1 VAITALLAAALMS
14 SVLAVSAPQAASAQ
28 VLTGVQDFSFTSYSA
43 DYYLARDAEGHSTLR
58 TVETFVVKFPKVDQN
73 RGIIRAIPNDYDGV
87 PLHTTVA
94 SVTDE
99 HGAPVHFETTDSGG
113 FTELALGTDDY
124 VHGSQSYVVTYTQQN
139 VVRAFA
145 DTGDDELYWD
155 TNGTGFS
162 QPFGSVTARVHVDPA
177 IVPALT
183 GNNACYQ
190 GAQGLTDRCE
200 ITGPVDDPAGP
211 AGTRLFT
218 ATAGPLAAHE
228 NLTVVI
234 GFTAGTFVQEPPE
247 QQSEPAPSI
256 VPQRGPTPWWGIAGP
271 IVVLVLAVGGLV
283 TTILRRV
290 LGPKDAK
297 GSGIIVPQYTAP
309 KNLNLLEA
317 AHLIG
322 RTGYGLAA
330 QIVSFA
336 VRHKIRILDY
346 PVTAGKAKYTLQ
358 FLDQSGLDDEELEL
372 MHALFGSAGVPA
384 SVVQQLE
391 KSGLDAQLLGT
402 IQSALEVDRDGVLTP
417 GAVQEIGVTNDR
429 LARAIGEVRS
439 GAAQRVIARG
449 FKAKRSSLVGL
460 LTAGGTFLLI
470 FVAVGLAIGSAFFGA
485 FNPIGVVAVIVT
497 ILSLFGTIAFA
508 IRPAVL
514 TEVGAEQRDYL
525 LGMRDYL
532 RLAEADR
539 LTMLQS
545 PEGAERVKAEGFDV
559 SDGAQ
564 LVKLYEK
571 LLPFAVLWGVEREWS
586 KELAVY
592 YEQQTSS
599 PDWYI
604 SSSAFSAAMFTQS
617 LGGLGSAMTTSSTVT
632 PTQSSWSGSGGGS
645 FGGGSFGGG
654 FSGGG
659 GGGGGGG
666 GR

>member
-1 VAITALLAAALMS
+1 MTALLAAALIS
-14 SVLAVSAPQAASAQ
+14 AAAASTALTLAVPQSASA
-28 VLTGVQDFSFTSYSA
+28 VPAGVQDFSFTSYSA
-43 DYYLARDAEGHSTLR
+43 DYYLSRDAEGHSTLR
-58 TVETFVVKFPKVDQN
+58 TVETFVAKFPNVDQN

-87 PLHTTVA
+87 PLHTSVA
-94 SVTDE
+94 SVTNE
-99 HGAPVHFETTDSGG
+99 HGAPVHFEATESGG

-124 VHGSQSYVVTYTQQN
+124 VHGSQSYVITYTQQN

-177 IVPALT
+177 IVPFLT
-183 GNNACYQ
+183 GNNACYR
-190 GAQGLTDRCE
+190 GAQGSTDRCE
-200 ITGPVDDPAGP
+200 ITGPADD
-211 AGTRLFT
+211 T
-218 ATAGPLAAHE
+218 ATISGSQLLTATTGALAAHE

-234 GFTAGTFVQEPPE
+234 GFTAGTFVQVPAE
-247 QQSEPAPSI
+247 QQPEPAPSI
-256 VPQRGPTPWWGIAGP
+256 FSQRGPTPWWGIAGP
-271 IVVLVLAVGGLV
+271 IVVLVLAVGGLA

-290 LGPKDAK
+290 LGPKNAK
-297 GSGIIVPQYTAP
+297 GSGIIIPQYTAP

-346 PVTAGKAKYTLQ
+346 PVTSGKAKYTLQ

-372 MHALFGSAGVPA
+372 MNALFGGAG
-384 SVVQQLE
+384 E
-391 KSGLDAQLLGT
+391 
-402 IQSALEVDRDGVLTP
+402 LTP
-417 GAVQEIGVTNDR
+417 GAVQEIGVTNDP
-429 LARAIGEVRS
+429 LARAIGTVRS
-439 GAAQRVIARG
+439 GAGKRVIARG
-449 FKAKRSSLVGL
+449 FKVKRSSLVGL
-460 LTAGGTFLLI
+460 LTAGGTFPLI
-470 FVAVGLAIGSAFFGA
+470 FIAVGLAIASAFFGA
-485 FNPIGVVAVIVT
+485 FNPIGIVAVIVT
-497 ILSLFGTIAFA
+497 FLSLFGTIAFA

-514 TEVGAEQRDYL
+514 TEAGAEQRDYL
-525 LGMRDYL
+525 LGVRDYL
-532 RLAEADR
+532 QLAEADR
-539 LTMLQS
+539 FRMLQS
-545 PEGAERVKAEGFDV
+545 PDGAERVTIGDR
-559 SDGAQ
+559 AQ
-564 LVKLYEK
+564 IVKLYEK

-599 PDWYI
+599 PDWYV
-604 SSSAFSAAMFTQS
+604 SNSAFSSALFVQS
-617 LGGLGSAMTTSSTVT
+617 LGGLGSAVTTSSTVT
-632 PTQSSWSGSGGGS
+632 PTQSPWSGSGGGS